1 MTSLRSRVA
10 DAGRS
15 SKAAEDGSHR
25 AQLLGKALM
34 LLGAF
39 AFSSANAVA
48 KRIYALGASEMAL
61 FLARSAFVYML
72 NIVVEYKRNG
82 RTAAMAV
89 ASFRVSNR
97 RVLSLMCLR
106 SLSGFAGITLLNLSF
121 QAMALGDTFAVMMGT
136 LTTSTILLARVVLG
150 TSERLTLRTLAGGA
164 IALVGLVFVTR
175 PVAIFGG
182 AGAPPS
188 AAGVLFAMTS
198 GLFFGAFNVLGRVLG
213 RARGDPSRSASP
225 AMLVSNYM
233 LFIGMLAGLIALV
246 ASVTAPASPKWAW
259 ARLTMPR
266 DGGVFCYIALYCV
279 AILVGQLTLAAALGL
294 IHAGRAAVLGLSEIG
309 FSWLLGV
316 VLLHERINAL
326 ACAGT
331 AIIFVGCVL
340 AATGKAAAAEAPKA
354 GPPST
359 SRVARDP
366 GQAALAA
373 SGVVEFDESD
383 WVEIVA
389 APVHQQVDAQEQGE
403 ARIPTP
409 LPVAA
414 TALANAEA
422 PSTPSAQPS
431 AQLSEPY
438 R

>member
-233 LFIGMLAGLIALV
+233 LSSACSGLIAL
-246 ASVTAPASPKWAW
+246 ARAPAPASPKWAW
-259 ARLTMPR
+259 AGLTMPR
-266 DGGVFCYIALYCV
+266 DRASSAL
-279 AILVGQLTLAAALGL
+279 
-294 IHAGRAAVLGLSEIG
+294 
-309 FSWLLGV
+309 
-316 VLLHERINAL
+316 
-326 ACAGT
+326 
-331 AIIFVGCVL
+331 
-340 AATGKAAAAEAPKA
+340 
-354 GPPST
+354 PST
-359 SRVARDP
+359 AWRSSSDSSPWPPRWADPPDARP
-366 GQAALAA
+366 SSA
-373 SGVVEFDESD
+373 SAKMDSVGS
-383 WVEIVA
+383 WA
-389 APVHQQVDAQEQGE
+389 
-403 ARIPTP
+403 
-409 LPVAA
+409 
-414 TALANAEA
+414 
-422 PSTPSAQPS
+422 
-431 AQLSEPY
+431 
-438 R
+438 